1 APARE
6 RRRPS
11 AGHRSPA
18 PLFAPPSGRAG
29 RLRRLGRPALVLV
42 RRGDR
47 EAAARVR
54 AGMIRPVV
62 LDLTHLSVLEV
73 LVDPL
78 PRRLHRPASLVQARA
93 PSHFALPPGV
103 PARVF
108 PPCAARKP
116 AAGPAARREERPRL
130 WGSAAAP
137 VDRLGRYEE
146 AGDQGVM
153 SHASWAACL
162 PRRFVR
168 IRLTVQGDAR
178 GAYPPRETS
187 NTPVWR
193 SAEIRP

>member
-47 EAAARVR
+47 EAPARVR
-54 AGMIRPVV
+54 AGMIRTVV
-62 LDLTHLSVLEV
+62 LDLTHLRVLEV

-78 PRRLHRPASLVQARA
+78 PRRLFRPASLVQARA
-93 PSHFALPPGV
+93 PSLFALPTGAHAPWV
-103 PARVF
+103 PAVHGSETRG
-108 PPCAARKP
+108 RP
-116 AAGPAARREERPRL
+116 AAREERPRL

-137 VDRLGRYEE
+137 VDRLGRYED

-162 PRRFVR
+162 PRRLSASASPFRGTRGV
-168 IRLTVQGDAR
+168 LTPNAKL
-178 GAYPPRETS
+178 
-187 NTPVWR
+187 
-193 SAEIRP
+193 